1 MYDLHC
7 HLDGSLSEECIR
19 SLAEEAGISLEGL
32 DLSRELRADADCKSL
47 AEYLTKFDL
56 PLKCLV
62 SEEGFARA
70 VLDVMKT
77 AAAEQVTYLEIR
89 FAPMLSVTENLSA
102 REIIEGA
109 LKGLSMGK
117 KQYGMDGNLILCG
130 MRHMPGEV
138 NTRLVETAAEYCGY
152 GVCAVDLAGDEAA
165 FPVRKQAGMFK
176 RAKELSIPFTIHAG
190 ECGSAQSIWDAIELG
205 ASRIGHGIAAAKDET
220 LMRYC
225 AEHEIPFE
233 MCPVSNLQT
242 KAVKSMEEYPFLKFL
257 EAGIP
262 VTINTDNRTVS
273 NTSLTRELELL
284 QGYYEM
290 GDKVIEKLM
299 DNARRAAFTG

>member
-1 MYDLHC
+1 M
-7 HLDGSLSEECIR
+7 
-19 SLAEEAGISLEGL
+19 
-32 DLSRELRADADCKSL
+32 
-47 AEYLTKFDL
+47 TKFDL

-89 FAPMLSVTENLSA
+89 FDPMLSETENLSA

-130 MRHMPGEV
+130 MRHMPVEV
-138 NTRLVETAAEYCGY
+138 NTRLVETAAEYYGY

-176 RAKELSIPFTIHAG
+176 RAKELSFPFTIHAG

>member
-1 MYDLHC
+1 MPL
-7 HLDGSLSEECIR
+7 EEI
-19 SLAEEAGISLEGL
+19 
-32 DLSRELRADADCKSL
+32 
-47 AEYLTKFDL
+47 
-56 PLKCLV
+56 
-62 SEEGFARA
+62 ARA

-130 MRHMPGEV
+130 MRHMPVEE
-138 NTRLVETAAEYCGY
+138 NTRLVETAAEYYGY
-152 GVCAVDLAGDEAA
+152 VVCAVDLAGDEAA
-165 FPVRKQAGMFK
+165 FPVRQQAGRFK
-176 RAKELSIPFTIHAG
+176 RAKELGIPFTIHAG

-262 VTINTDNRTVS
+262 VTINTDNRSVS

-284 QGYYEM
+284 QGYYGI